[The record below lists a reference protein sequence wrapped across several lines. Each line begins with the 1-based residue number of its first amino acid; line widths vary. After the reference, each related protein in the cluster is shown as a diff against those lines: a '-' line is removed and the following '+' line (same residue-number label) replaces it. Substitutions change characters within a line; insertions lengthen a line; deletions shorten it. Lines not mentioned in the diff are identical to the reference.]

1 MERAVIEGRRRGMH
15 IEHAQAAW
23 LSQDSESLMYDSTG
37 QGAQVTLQ
45 GIQYSC

>member
-15 IEHAQAAW
+15 IEHAQSAW
-23 LSQDSESLMYDSTG
+23 LSQASESLMYDSTG

>member
-23 LSQDSESLMYDSTG
+23 LSQASESLMYDSTG
-37 QGAQVTLQ
+37 QGA
-45 GIQYSC
+45 